1 MPEDTC
7 LAVGLMSGTSMD
19 GIDAA
24 LIETD
29 GEAVVWR
36 GPALTHPYD
45 ADFRRDLRAA
55 LGHDPLIRV
64 PENDLI
70 GRLTDRHR
78 DAVRALLAAAGKSPG
93 DIRVIGF
100 HGHTVLHRPELG
112 VTRQIGDAGR
122 LARETGIDVAGDLR
136 LNDVASGGEGAPLA
150 PVYHR
155 ALARGLERP
164 LAVLNLG
171 GVGNVTWIGP
181 DEIGNGGTLLAFD
194 TGPGNALLDDWMQ
207 EKTGEPMDRDG
218 AVSAQGTVDQSV
230 LKRLMTH
237 DYFEM
242 LPPKSL
248 DRNAFDL
255 APVQGL
261 STDAGAATLAAFTVA
276 SVARAAQF
284 FPQPAKRWLVTGGG
298 RHNVALMQ
306 GLRRALGAEVQ
317 PVEDAG
323 WSGDTLEAEA
333 FAFLAVRALKGLALT
348 YPGTT
353 GVGEPLSGG
362 RLYPARG

>member
-19 GIDAA
+19 GVDAA

-29 GEAVVWR
+29 GEAVIWR

-45 ADFRRDLRAA
+45 ADFRRDLRDA
-55 LGHDPLIRV
+55 LGHDPLIRA

-78 DAVRALLAAAGKSPG
+78 DAVRALLAEAGKSPG

-112 VTRQIGDAGR
+112 VTRQIGDAAR

-207 EKTGEPMDRDG
+207 EKIGEPMDRDG
-218 AVSAQGTVDQSV
+218 AVSAQGVADQSV
-230 LKRLMTH
+230 LKSLMIH
-237 DYFEM
+237 DYFDM
-242 LPPKSL
+242 PPPKSL

-261 STDAGAATLAAFTVA
+261 STAAGAATLAAFTVA

-298 RHNVALMQ
+298 RHNAALMQ

-323 WSGDTLEAEA
+323 WRGDTLEAEA

-362 RLYPARG
+362 RLYPAEG

>member
-55 LGHDPLIRV
+55 LGHDPLIRL

-181 DEIGNGGTLLAFD
+181 DEIGNGGALLAFD

-218 AVSAQGTVDQSV
+218 AVSAQGTADQSV
-230 LKRLMTH
+230 LKRLMAH

-242 LPPKSL
+242 MPPKSL
-248 DRNAFDL
+248 DRNAFGL

-261 STDAGAATLAAFTVA
+261 STAAGAATLAAFTVA

-298 RHNVALMQ
+298 RHNGALMQ

-317 PVEDAG
+317 AVEDVG

-362 RLYPARG
+362 RLYPAQR